1 LSVRPPT
8 TVAPLGDRMTRL
20 ALALTLAATTAIT
33 TPGIARG
40 QVRGPDSVPPGH
52 APPPGMCRI
61 WIDGVPAGQQP
72 APTDCATAVRNRPA
86 NGRVI
91 FGDDTGKKKPKG
103 TLPGVASFGAAD
115 APPTW
120 GRLRRARPSDERSAE
135 RDQRDPLA
143 LPAMV
148 AAVQARQGRR
158 TADVARWLG
167 DRAVVARYD
176 DVDRNGLPVR
186 VQWLDHDGALVQLW
200 IDRNGDGR
208 ADRVEL
214 FESGRRVRVVEP

>member
-1 LSVRPPT
+1 
-8 TVAPLGDRMTRL
+8 MTRL
-20 ALALTLAATTAIT
+20 VLALTLAATTAIT
-33 TPGIARG
+33 IPAAARG

-91 FGDDTGKKKPKG
+91 FGDDTREKKPKG
-103 TLPGVASFGAAD
+103 KLSGLASFGPAD
-115 APPTW
+115 APVTW
-120 GRLRRARPSDERSAE
+120 GRLRRPRTGDERPAD
-135 RDQRDPLA
+135 RDRST
-143 LPAMV
+143 LPAMI
-148 AAVQARQGRR
+148 AAVQATQGQR

-176 DVDRNGLPVR
+176 DVDRNGLPAR
-186 VQWLDHDGALVQLW
+186 VQWLDQDGALVQLW
-200 IDRNGDGR
+200 IDQNGDGR

-214 FESGRRVRVVEP
+214 FENGRRVRVVEP